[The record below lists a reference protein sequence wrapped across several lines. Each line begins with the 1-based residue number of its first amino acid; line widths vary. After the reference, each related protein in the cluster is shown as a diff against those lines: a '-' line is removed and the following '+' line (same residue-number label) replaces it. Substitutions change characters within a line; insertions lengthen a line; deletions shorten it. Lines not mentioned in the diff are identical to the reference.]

1 MNKKNF
7 SIKEEHLKYWLKRPA
22 SYPQIKDLLPQFQFL
37 FKKSRL
43 TFSDK
48 QNKSHKCELIN
59 KVLIN

>member
-48 QNKSHKCELIN
+48 Q
-59 KVLIN
+59 